1 MTMKFHCLVVA
12 SVLAL
17 TACTTTDEIIIDEKS
32 VDMNQ
37 YRQDLADCRAYA
49 SQVKTGEKTAKGAA
63 SGAVVGGLTGA
74 IFGGASGAAQGA
86 GVGAIG
92 GGVTGANEGERT
104 EVDVVKRCLA
114 GRGYRLLN

>member
-1 MTMKFHCLVVA
+1 M
-12 SVLAL
+12 AL
-17 TACTTTDEIIIDEKS
+17 TGCTTTDEIIIDEKS
-32 VDMNQ
+32 VDMTK
-37 YRQDLADCRAYA
+37 YRQDLAECRSYA

-86 GVGAIG
+86 GAGAVG
-92 GGVTGANEGERT
+92 GGVKGADEGERT

-114 GRGYRLLN
+114 GRG

>member
-1 MTMKFHCLVVA
+1 MKYRGVVVVILFA
-12 SVLAL
+12 LAG
-17 TACTTTDEIIIDEKS
+17 CTTTDEIIIDEKS
-32 VDMNQ
+32 VDMTK
-37 YRQDLADCRAYA
+37 YRQDLADCRSYA

-86 GVGAIG
+86 GVGAVG
-92 GGVTGANEGERT
+92 GGVKGADEGERT

-114 GRGYRLLN
+114 GRGYHILN